1 MTVPELLT
9 RYSRPAVIGA
19 MLILA
24 LIAVAGRGERTN
36 AVEQVVSTA
45 VSAVASPVQ
54 RPLNAIARGA
64 AGLTNSESDEET
76 VRLENA
82 MLHQRLVELGAVAVR
97 ARELESENERLRRLL
112 GFRESVKFDTVPARV
127 IGRDYSYLTI
137 DRGSDS
143 AIREQ
148 MCVLTSEGVVGRIL
162 NVSGHTSK
170 VLLIWDSN
178 SRLGGIVQRTR
189 VQGIIEGDQ
198 DGRCIMKYI
207 EASVDVKPEDVV
219 VTSGQGGVFPKG
231 LAVGKVAS
239 VSRREGELF
248 QTATVELS
256 ADIGRLEEVLVAV
269 AKRAAV
275 GAFEPAA
282 TSAGTDSN

>member
-9 RYSRPAVIGA
+9 RYSRPAAIGA
-19 MLILA
+19 VLVLA
-24 LIAVAGRGERTN
+24 LIAVASRGSTSFLGHT
-36 AVEQVVSTA
+36 VSTA
-45 VSAVASPVQ
+45 VSAIANPAQ
-54 RPLNAIARGA
+54 RLLNAIVRGA
-64 AGLTNSESDEET
+64 AGLGFTESDEKT
-76 VRLENA
+76 LQMENA
-82 MLHQRLVELGAVAVR
+82 MLRTRLVQLGAVAVR

-112 GFRESVKFDTVPARV
+112 GFRESVEFDTVPARV

-148 MCVLTSEGVVGRIL
+148 MCVLTYEGVVGRIL

-207 EASVDVKPEDVV
+207 EASDDVKPDDVV
-219 VTSGQGGVFPKG
+219 VTSGEGGVFPKG
-231 LAVGKVAS
+231 LAVGKVVS

-256 ADIGRLEEVLVAV
+256 ADIGRLEEVFVAV
-269 AKRAAV
+269 AERAADAAV
-275 GAFEPAA
+275 EPAV
-282 TSAGTDSN
+282 TSAEVESR